1 MWSNIDNCYTARID
15 VSLLYSCSTCTN
27 IDSKWNA
34 IGFDPL
40 IQQGIIMGQKNT
52 YVVIS
57 ILCIVPSIVSDILVH
72 TSHSGQFST
81 QHIGG

>member
-1 MWSNIDNCYTARID
+1 MFHYCIPVPPALTLT
-15 VSLLYSCSTCTN
+15 VSGMRL
-27 IDSKWNA
+27 
-34 IGFDPL
+34 GFETM

-57 ILCIVPSIVSDILVH
+57 ILCIVPSIVSDILAH